1 MMKRILLITAVLAI
15 ALAASSALAAEK
27 IAINKTNFPDDTF
40 RERVKNFDLN
50 SDGYLSKAER
60 DKVTAISVP
69 YAKTL
74 KGVEHFPA
82 LEELRCEGG
91 DLTELDV
98 SKNTSLKTL
107 KCRYNALTALD
118 ITNNTALTTLECD
131 HNALTKLDV
140 SACAGLEKLICG
152 NNKLTGLNVKNNK
165 KLTVLS
171 CEINQLSSLDAGGCA
186 ALTELNCYGNSLK
199 SLKLP
204 AGKKF
209 GSLLCFSNKLTKL
222 NVSACTGLKELM
234 CGQNGLTALDVS
246 KNTALTSLACEDNPL
261 KALDVSKNTALTQL
275 CCRNDGLTALNVR
288 GNTRL
293 SDLDCSGNQLTA
305 LDLTKNGKLT
315 NLICADNALSA
326 LDVSACTALY
336 QLDCRNNRL
345 AGLDLTKNGSLG
357 KDCCK
362 FGGNVRSVT
371 AEAGRIF
378 FADLGILGSRVSAVT
393 GATKSSAFLTVSKS
407 GKVTYK
413 YQARTGLKIKFTLNV
428 TYKKGEIGSVT
439 IPKDSYP
446 YTGKAVRPEVTVK
459 AKIAGRTVKLTKG
472 THYKVYYKDNVIP
485 GTATITVKGIGHY
498 KGTLTKT
505 FRITKVKLGS
515 LALEKTTMTYTG
527 KELRPGVTVKA
538 KVNGAT
544 VTLEKGVDYSV
555 KYKNNVKKGT
565 ATVTVTG
572 IGNFTGTLTKKF
584 TIE

>member
-1 MMKRILLITAVLAI
+1 MKKQLLLITAIVLVMLSVPA
-15 ALAASSALAAEK
+15 ALAAEK
-27 IAINKTNFPDDTF
+27 IAIDKTHFPDETF
-40 RERVKNFDLN
+40 REKVKQFDLN

-69 YAKTL
+69 YAVTL

-82 LEELRCEGG
+82 LEELRCEGA

-98 SKNTSLKTL
+98 SKNTKLRTL

-118 ITNNTALTTLECD
+118 LKNNTALTALECD
-131 HNALTKLDV
+131 NNALTALDV
-140 SACAGLEKLICG
+140 SACTGLESLICG
-152 NNKLTGLNVKNNK
+152 SNKLTTLNVKNNK
-165 KLTVLS
+165 KLSVLQCDHNLLSALNVSS
-171 CEINQLSSLDAGGCA
+171 CGE
-186 ALTELNCYGNSLK
+186 LTELSCYGNGLK

-204 AGKKF
+204 AGKKLR
-209 GSLLCFSNKLTKL
+209 SLLCFSNKLTSL
-222 NVSACTGLKELM
+222 NVSACAGLRDLM

-293 SDLDCSGNQLTA
+293 RDLDCSGNKLTA
-305 LDLTKNGKLT
+305 LDLTKNAKLT
-315 NLICADNALSA
+315 NLICADNALLS

-336 QLDCRNNRL
+336 QLDCRSNRL

-378 FADLGILGSRVSAVT
+378 FADLGIDGGRVSDVA

-413 YQARTGLKIKFTLNV
+413 YLARTGLKIKFTLNV
-428 TYKKGEIGSVT
+428 TYKKGVIGSVT
-439 IPKDSYP
+439 IPKDSWP

-459 AKIAGRTVKLTKG
+459 AKIAGRTVKLSKG
-472 THYKVYYKDNVIP
+472 THYKVYYRDNVIP

-498 KGTLTKT
+498 KGTLTRT
-505 FRITKVKLGS
+505 FRVTKVKLSS
-515 LALEKTTMTYTG
+515 LTLDKTTWTYTG
-527 KELRPGVTVKA
+527 SEIKPGVTVTA
-538 KVNGAT
+538 KVNGQT

-555 KYKNNVKKGT
+555 KYTNNIKKGT
-565 ATVTVTG
+565 AAVTVTG

-584 TIE
+584 TIQ